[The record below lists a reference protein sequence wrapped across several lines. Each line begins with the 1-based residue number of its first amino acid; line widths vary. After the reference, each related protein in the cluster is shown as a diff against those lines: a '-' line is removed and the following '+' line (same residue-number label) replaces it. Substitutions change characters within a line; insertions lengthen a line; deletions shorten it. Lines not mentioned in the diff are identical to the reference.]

1 MALKKF
7 FSELKR
13 RNVYKVAITYI
24 IVAWLILQ
32 IGSVV
37 FETIKTPDWVMQVLL
52 FFIVIGF
59 PIALILA
66 WAFEMSPKGMIR
78 TNSLESDE
86 NPYPL
91 PKKKPLANKFFIGV
105 LIFIV
110 IAQFGYNKFWTGK
123 EIDISDINETSELEN
138 SIAVLPLINLSEDD
152 SLEYFSDG
160 ITLEITD
167 ELSKIKT
174 FTMTS
179 FAQSYQFKDSMN
191 KSHIDIANE
200 LEVNYITTGSA
211 RVYGDSI
218 KISIELF
225 NPRSKER
232 IWNGTYSE
240 EMDNAPKIQLA
251 IAKQVAKSL
260 NIKLSREEEK
270 SLETVKTIDGE
281 AFKLFLK
288 AKADFKSMTPEGFSK
303 SINALEMAIELDP
316 NYAQA
321 ITFMAWVNIL
331 NSSSWLGGGNYSP
344 ESIRLIT
351 SLLERSISLK
361 PKNSDTYLVK
371 GNLNLFVNGLLGEA
385 KKNVEYALELN
396 SWPKTPTD
404 YCICTVVST
413 YVALGDIERAKEVA
427 NIARVVDPGNVF
439 IFWDQANLH
448 MMEGEFK
455 KAQALYEEAVQSADI
470 PYFNFFLGWSYY
482 HDNQYSKALEYFEKV
497 FQSVDVVPIYMNVAY
512 MSNSFFKLGNKVK
525 SEEFRLE
532 LKRRMDSG
540 SKDTNLAMAMIA
552 AAQSNNDETL
562 FWLEKA
568 QRNLDTGFA
577 YMVNVDPIFK
587 QILEEPRF
595 IEMRRKMQYYD

>member
-1 MALKKF
+1 MDLKKF

-13 RNVYKVAITYI
+13 RNVYKVAITYV

-52 FFIVIGF
+52 FFIVVGF

-66 WAFEMSPKGMIR
+66 WAFEMSPQGMIR
-78 TNSLESDE
+78 TNSLESEE
-86 NPYPL
+86 NPNKL
-91 PKKKPLANKFFIGV
+91 PKKKPFTSKL
-105 LIFIV
+105 FIV
-110 IAQFGYNKFWTGK
+110 ALILIVIGQFTYNKFWNYK
-123 EIDISDINETSELEN
+123 EIDISAINETSELEN

-200 LEVNYITTGSA
+200 LEVNYIATGSA
-211 RVYGDSI
+211 RVYGDSV
-218 KISIELF
+218 KLSIELF

-270 SLETVKTIDGE
+270 SLEMVKTIDGE

-288 AKADFKSMTPEGFSK
+288 AKTDFKSMTPEGFSK
-303 SINALEMAIELDP
+303 SINTLERAIELDP

-331 NSSSWLGGGNYSP
+331 SSSTWLGGGNYSP

-361 PKNSDTYLVK
+361 PKNSDTYLVR
-371 GNLNLFVNGLLGEA
+371 GNFNLFHKGLLGEA
-385 KKNVEYALELN
+385 KKNVEYALDLN

-439 IFWDQANLH
+439 IYWDQANLH
-448 MMEGEFK
+448 MIEGEFK

-497 FQSVDVVPIYMNVAY
+497 YQSVDVPIYMNVAY

-525 SEEFRLE
+525 SEELRLE
-532 LKRRMDSG
+532 LMKRIDTG
-540 SKDTNLAMAMIA
+540 SNSVNLAMAMIA

-562 FWLEKA
+562 SWLEKA
-568 QRNLDTGFA
+568 QRNLDLGFA